1 MHLRG
6 FARTVHSVYH
16 GLWRRK
22 PDCRQFLMIRLKMM
36 FFWRSPALQ
45 KQKMANYFDEAT
57 VEDIFDYIPLQNTN
71 QIFPSKWVVKKMV
84 DELEEKNLVA
94 LMILTKRLQTCI

>member
-1 MHLRG
+1 
-6 FARTVHSVYH
+6 
-16 GLWRRK
+16 
-22 PDCRQFLMIRLKMM
+22 
-36 FFWRSPALQ
+36 
-45 KQKMANYFDEAT
+45 MANYFGEAT
-57 VEDIFDYIPLQNTN
+57 VADIFDYIPLQNTN

>member
-1 MHLRG
+1 
-6 FARTVHSVYH
+6 
-16 GLWRRK
+16 
-22 PDCRQFLMIRLKMM
+22 
-36 FFWRSPALQ
+36 
-45 KQKMANYFDEAT
+45 MANYFDEAT

>member
-1 MHLRG
+1 
-6 FARTVHSVYH
+6 
-16 GLWRRK
+16 
-22 PDCRQFLMIRLKMM
+22 MIRLKMM

-71 QIFPSKWVVKKMV
+71 QIFPSKWVVRKMV
-84 DELEEKNLVA
+84 DGLEEKNPGCFDDPNKTFADLY
-94 LMILTKRLQTCI
+94 MKSSCILQRL